1 MKMKSKNILMV
12 LVIIVLLYIIIRRT
26 SNYTENDFSSVFF
39 ELSSDSTYSTRLKA
53 MSNFYNEKDEN
64 KISLSNIKIL
74 KPGEK
79 VKYYYTKDKSIKF
92 SLEPVSSDTKTEMTS
107 FDFKP
112 PSDDSYTYNINTV
125 KINDRFKNRMVV

>member
-1 MKMKSKNILMV
+1 MV